1 MMMLLNTVTLM
12 AVWVASA
19 VCSTQSSTC
28 PVGGDASIVANDGT
42 SVGTEVVVDG
52 VTLYITMP
60 PPHAAV
66 TNTAVLY
73 LTDVFGI
80 NLTENRLLADSFAR
94 AGFVTVAP
102 DLFNGQPAPSD
113 LNDPTFNT
121 TAFLAAHGPDV
132 TDPVINTAIEFINNN
147 LNTTKLAVTGYCFG
161 GRYSFRFTDPARSL
175 KADVAFAAH
184 PSAWEDE
191 EVSAIG
197 APTAV
202 AAADGDSLMPPSLR
216 AELEALLL
224 NISSP
229 YQLSLYSGVEHGFG
243 VRANVSDPVQKF
255 AKETA
260 FLQAVRWF
268 TSF

>member
-1 MMMLLNTVTLM
+1 MNFYISKPN
-12 AVWVASA
+12 ASA
-19 VCSTQSSTC
+19 
-28 PVGGDASIVANDGT
+28 P
-42 SVGTEVVVDG
+42 
-52 VTLYITMP
+52 
-60 PPHAAV
+60 V

-94 AGFVTVAP
+94 AGYITVAP

-113 LNDPTFNT
+113 LNDPGFNS
-121 TAFLAAHGPDV
+121 TAFLAAHGPEV
-132 TDPVINTAIEFINNN
+132 TDPIIEKAITYMRAN
-147 LNTTKLAVTGYCFG
+147 LNVTKLAVTGYCFG
-161 GRYSFRFTDPARSL
+161 GRYSFRFTDPARTL

-184 PSAWEDE
+184 PSAWVDA

-202 AAADGDSLMPPSLR
+202 AAGGKLNSPPPLLPPHMYRWLYAHPSWQALDDLMPADLR
-216 AELEALLL
+216 AHLEALLL

-229 YQLSLYSGVEHGFG
+229 YQVNLYGGVPHGFA
-243 VRANVSDPVQKF
+243 VRINATDPVQLF

-260 FLQAVRWF
+260 FIQAVRWF
-268 TSF
+268 SSF

>member
-1 MMMLLNTVTLM
+1 MLTRFLFLVPLL
-12 AVWVASA
+12 ASTSLGSA
-19 VCSTQSSTC
+19 SDR
-28 PVGGDASIVANDGT
+28 PIDGDTSIVAHTGEP
-42 SVGTEVVVDG
+42 VGAEEVVDG
-52 VTLYITMP
+52 TTYYITKP
-60 PPHAAV
+60 GANAPD
-66 TNTAVLY
+66 TNGGAVLY

-80 NLTENRLLADSFAR
+80 NLTENKLLADSFAR

-102 DLFNGQPAPSD
+102 DLFQGSPAPSD

-132 TDPVINTAIEFINNN
+132 TDPIVEGAINYMR
-147 LNTTKLAVTGYCFG
+147 NTLSVGKLAVTGYCFG
-161 GRYSFRFTDPARSL
+161 GRYSFRFVDAARTV

-184 PSAWEDE
+184 PSAWVDG

-197 APTAV
+197 AATAV
-202 AAADGDSLMPPSLR
+202 ATADHDSLLPASLR

-229 YQLSLYSGVEHGFG
+229 YQVNLYSGVQHGFG

-255 AKETA
+255 AKESA

-268 TSF
+268 NNF